1 MSDDLSDYGRL
12 NEHRKLLADALK
24 ASTDEGE
31 QKRLQTLITTIDN
44 LKRDPDDKVI
54 LKQFALNVM
63 DLERYRA
70 SKRGG

>member
-1 MSDDLSDYGRL
+1 MTDDLSDYGRL
-12 NEHRKLLADALK
+12 NEHRKLLADALA

-70 SKRGG
+70 NRKS